1 MCWPSNEGALRKGHT
16 LQPVRTVGCRRCLK
30 VLVLSCVACTQAT
43 PSNAGESSAIRP
55 NIVYINVDDLGW
67 TDLGYQGS
75 KFYETPNIDRLASQ
89 GMVFTNAY
97 APAANC
103 APSRAC
109 CLTGQYTPRHGVYTV
124 GNSDRGRT
132 HDRKLV
138 PIENTLFIDDANL
151 TFAHALKTVGYRTC
165 TIGKWHVSSD
175 PLKNGFDVNIA
186 GSDWG
191 HPHKGYFRPFGMPGL
206 EEGPAGEYLTER
218 LTAEAIRFMTENKDR
233 PFLLYLPYYTVH
245 SPLQAKPDKQAMFE
259 KKAASAAHKNAKYAA
274 MIQSLDEGVGRLL
287 DTLDALGIAQNT
299 LLLFTS
305 DNGGVWNTSK
315 QWPLRAGKGSYYEG
329 GIREPMIVRWPGKIK
344 PGSRCDV
351 AVSGIDFFPTFL
363 EAARAPLPQGKRL
376 DGVSLIPLLTQ
387 SGTIKHR
394 PLFWHFPI
402 YLQGGNSETRDR
414 LFRTRP
420 GSVVRHGDWK
430 LHEYFEDGGLEL
442 YNLKDD
448 IGEKT
453 NLVDAMPGKA
463 TELRTLLQAWHRDTG
478 APTPMTLNPKY
489 RP

>member
-1 MCWPSNEGALRKGHT
+1 M
-16 LQPVRTVGCRRCLK
+16 Q
-30 VLVLSCVACTQAT
+30 
-43 PSNAGESSAIRP
+43 P

-75 KFYETPNIDRLASQ
+75 TFYLTPNIDRLASQ

-97 APAANC
+97 AAAANC

-109 CLTGQYTPRHGVYTV
+109 CLTGQSTPRHGVYTV
-124 GNSDRGRT
+124 GGSARGKAQ
-132 HDRKLV
+132 DRKLV
-138 PIENTLFIDDANL
+138 PIENTLFIDDDNL
-151 TFAHALKTVGYRTC
+151 TFAHVLQSVGYRTC
-165 TIGKWHVSSD
+165 TIGKWHVSRD

-186 GSDWG
+186 GFEWG
-191 HPHKGYFRPFGMPGL
+191 HPQQGYFRPFGMPGL
-206 EEGPAGEYLTER
+206 EEGPAGEYLTDR
-218 LTAEAIRFMTENKDR
+218 LTAEAVHFVTENRDR

-245 SPLQAKPDKQAMFE
+245 SPLQPKPGHQETFE
-259 KKAASAAHKNAKYAA
+259 ERAPSQAHKNAKYAA
-274 MIQSLDEGVGRLL
+274 MIHSLDEGIGRLMAAL
-287 DTLDALGIAQNT
+287 DTLGIADNT
-299 LLLFTS
+299 LVLFTS

-329 GIREPMIVRWPGKIK
+329 GIREPMIVRWPGKTD

-351 AVSGIDFFPTFL
+351 AVSAIDFFPTFL
-363 EAARAPLPQGKRL
+363 AAAQAPLPRRKRL
-376 DGVSLIPLLTQ
+376 DGASLIPLLTQ
-387 SGTIKHR
+387 SGTFKPR

-402 YLQGGNSETRDR
+402 YLQGGNAETRDP

-420 GSVVRHGDWK
+420 GSVVRDGDWK

-453 NLVDAMPGKA
+453 NLANTMPAKA
-463 TELRTLLQAWHRDTG
+463 QELHTLLQAWRKDTG
-478 APTPMTLNPKY
+478 APVPETLNPKY